1 MDAKS
6 ETSTGGDDDVLVVS
20 TLGVSYGG
28 VTAVNG
34 IDMKVARG
42 TVVAIVGP
50 NGAGKTSFLRGV
62 GGQERTRGSVTF
74 DGRDIT
80 NWAPHRISRAGLAQ
94 VPQGRRLFP
103 DLTVSE
109 NLDLGAYRRAGAS
122 ERQAKVFELFPIL
135 QQRCRQHAGLLS
147 GGEQQMLAIARALM
161 ADPTLITMDEPSL
174 GLSPIMVSQVFE
186 TIRQISEL
194 GVSVLLVEQ
203 NATQAMKTSNYVYIL
218 NRGNLIHE
226 GPSAEV
232 SENVDL
238 IAAYIG

>member
-1 MDAKS
+1 
-6 ETSTGGDDDVLVVS
+6 
-20 TLGVSYGG
+20 
-28 VTAVNG
+28 
-34 IDMKVARG
+34 
-42 TVVAIVGP
+42 
-50 NGAGKTSFLRGV
+50 
-62 GGQERTRGSVTF
+62 
-74 DGRDIT
+74 
-80 NWAPHRISRAGLAQ
+80 
-94 VPQGRRLFP
+94 
-103 DLTVSE
+103 
-109 NLDLGAYRRAGAS
+109 LDLGAYRRAGAS

-135 QQRCRQHAGLLS
+135 QQRSRQRAGLLS